1 MIRLLLSELCVVCV
15 RPVAFRICF
24 RMSHDHRYMASYRHY
39 LIYLLGPDP
48 TTQEKM
54 RQDEKQPYYIHGLIA
69 TRYDDAVALSAKLQ
83 PDCR

>member
-48 TTQEKM
+48 TTGLKNIKTGPCVFVE
-54 RQDEKQPYYIHGLIA
+54 RERLGEDEVGRLCMYIVYG
-69 TRYDDAVALSAKLQ
+69 
-83 PDCR
+83 